1 LAQPP
6 NTEIKGKTA
15 ETADLGEPGVVERE
29 QPLANQAQDLRRE
42 DSWNAVLAKFDD
54 SKVDGVDLPDAQIST
69 APEPTYVKVPGVKE
83 EVSLGEFIK
92 INVPPV
98 DYKLTAE
105 QSVLDI
111 ATKHLG
117 PGATP
122 EQVKKHAAEI
132 YVLNYVKLDNVDSEL
147 TATAK
152 AGEIIR
158 AQGHTTRGDIVIAD
172 SQKTTYSLS
181 ESGRLEVKRVDGTG
195 FERSFTDKND
205 GSYVEKHF
213 GPKET
218 DKFSL
223 IKSADGRVLSSD
235 RAEEPLLKSYA
246 EQKGQLERLIKEKVV
261 LQPEAEKLRAD
272 MKSFEERAAR
282 DGLSKE
288 EITRTYRDLAQ
299 VLELKGNSPQTQRE
313 RVRMVLGAVAAAAD
327 PTSNDQ
333 GKYNTCQVAV
343 IENRLYARQPSAVTG
358 VLAQIARDGKFT
370 AQDGTVTT
378 MESTN
383 LRAHGDAALNIK
395 NGTWTRS
402 YASQIFQTA
411 AISAYYTQENLSKL
425 PPGDVHYYQKAKV
438 NDYDSGETLV
448 DYSRGKEHVL
458 DNGPGEAGNLNNMIK
473 INEQLTGKWQPELFL
488 ANKSLTERAP
498 EHAKATSFASADE
511 LGERLKALKDKTIG
525 PLYATLYVHVNSDA
539 LVGTR
544 RDHPLMGPASIDNII
559 NDGHVMNVID
569 YDPKT
574 RTVKLDGQWG
584 NDRDFIKKPL
594 TLEQAY
600 EATQSLSG
608 TKWMQRAEAV
618 QKSLPPEKFNEQLAN
633 VANALSL
640 SWTSDLQLSNK
651 IDLNDASRTVAAYE
665 RLRNGRTS
673 SAFRE
678 SDQNIQILRNE
689 INLARKAAQK

>member
-1 LAQPP
+1 MAQPSE
-6 NTEIKGKTA
+6 TEIKQTGHDRAGAAT
-15 ETADLGEPGVVERE
+15 ERE
-29 QPLANQAQDLRRE
+29 QPLANQAADLRR
-42 DSWNAVLAKFDD
+42 DDNWSAVLAKLDD
-54 SKVDGVDLPDAQIST
+54 SKVDGVELPDSRIAGP
-69 APEPTYVKVPGVKE
+69 AEPTYIKVPGVKE

-92 INVPPV
+92 IDVPPV

-111 ATKHLG
+111 AAKHLG
-117 PGATP
+117 PGASA

-132 YVLNYVKLDNVDSEL
+132 YQLNYVKLDNVDSEL

-152 AGEIIR
+152 AGETIKV
-158 AQGHTTRGDIVIAD
+158 QGHTTRGDIVIAD
-172 SQKTTYSLS
+172 SQKTTYALT
-181 ESGRLEVKRVDGTG
+181 ESGQLTVKRADGTG
-195 FERSFTDKND
+195 FERAYTNKND
-205 GSYVEKHF
+205 GSYTEKHF
-213 GPKET
+213 GPKDT
-218 DKFSL
+218 DKFTVV
-223 IKSADGRVLSSD
+223 KSADGRLISTD
-235 RAEEPLLKSYA
+235 RVDEPLNKSYA
-246 EQKGQLERLIKEKVV
+246 EQKGQFERLIKEKVV
-261 LQPEAEKLRAD
+261 LQPEAEKLRVD
-272 MKSFEERAAR
+272 MRAFEERAAR

-288 EITRTYRDLAQ
+288 EITRTYRDLSQ
-299 VLELKGNSPQTQRE
+299 ILELKGNAPQTQRE
-313 RVRMVLGAVAAAAD
+313 RVRMVLGVVAAAAD

-343 IENRLYARQPSAVTG
+343 IENRLYAKQPSAVTG
-358 VLAQIARDGKFT
+358 VLAQIARDGRFT

-402 YASQIFQTA
+402 YASQVFQTA

-438 NDYDSGETLV
+438 NDYDSGESLV

-458 DNGPGEAGNLNNMIK
+458 DNGPGEAGNINNMIK

-488 ANKSLTERAP
+488 ANKALTDRSP
-498 EHAKATSFASADE
+498 EHNKASIFASADE
-511 LGERLKALKDKTIG
+511 LGKHLEALKQKTSG
-525 PLYATLYVHVNSDA
+525 PLYATMYVHVNSDA

-544 RDHPLMGPASIDNII
+544 RDNPLAGPPSLDNII

-594 TLEQAY
+594 TLDQAY
-600 EATQSLSG
+600 EASLQPTG
-608 TKWMQRAEAV
+608 TRWMQRAEAM

-633 VANALSL
+633 LANALSL
-640 SWTSDLQLSNK
+640 SWTSDLQLSNP
-651 IDLNDASRTVAAYE
+651 IDLNDATRTIAAYE
-665 RLRNGRTS
+665 KLRTGRS
-673 SAFRE
+673 SPSFRE
-678 SDQNIQILRNE
+678 SDQNIRILRNE
-689 INLARKAAQK
+689 IYLAKKAAQK